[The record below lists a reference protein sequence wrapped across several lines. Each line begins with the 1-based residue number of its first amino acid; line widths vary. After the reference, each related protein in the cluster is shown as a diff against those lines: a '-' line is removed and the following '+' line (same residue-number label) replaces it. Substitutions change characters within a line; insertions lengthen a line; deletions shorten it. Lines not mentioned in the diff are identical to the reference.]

1 MSKYIINVSFQTR
14 VNKTTRTLE
23 IAESFGLGL
32 DEKEWTLYDN
42 LELEVKQGDVV
53 YITGQSGS
61 GKSVVLRELQRQMK
75 DEGLSV
81 AELPFID
88 QQRICASM
96 RASTVEGKNVS
107 PSAAYSDRGEL
118 TADLITE
125 PAAPDIVPMKRGTPD
140 EPAKQIQTFTREE
153 LESIADNEG
162 IAGLR
167 VIGSNRNENAYRAR
181 CCIGDS
187 NHKLRV
193 SNGSQHFRGGNN

>member
-1 MSKYIINVSFQTR
+1 MSKYTINVSFQTR

-81 AELPFID
+81 ASID
-88 QQRICASM
+88 DFAFDNEVSRI
-96 RASTVEGKNVS
+96 N
-107 PSAAYSDRGEL
+107 L
-118 TADLITE
+118 TAEDIVET
-125 PAAPDIVPMKRGTPD
+125 PAPDIVPMKRGAAETKP
-140 EPAKQIQTFTREE
+140 KLVQRFTREE
-153 LESIADNEG
+153 LESIADCEG

-167 VIGSNRNENAYRAR
+167 QIGNQ
-181 CCIGDS
+181 IGV
-187 NHKLRV
+187 KAKGIVEMIEGILKA
-193 SNGSQHFRGGNN
+193 QGGE